1 MFYKVCTTYYL
12 WTNGLLLIAK
22 ALENTNFGGGLI
34 AWVIGLPFL
43 FAIMVTTRK
52 SYIDTLVTSQM
63 KFRSGKQVRDHIRY
77 VVELIDNREKSKN
90 SYMLLIGYVEKHK
103 EVCEL
108 EDCYLKSK
116 IKLKKKM
123 SIDEE
128 MTEICK

>member
-1 MFYKVCTTYYL
+1 
-12 WTNGLLLIAK
+12 
-22 ALENTNFGGGLI
+22 
-34 AWVIGLPFL
+34 
-43 FAIMVTTRK
+43 
-52 SYIDTLVTSQM
+52 
-63 KFRSGKQVRDHIRY
+63 
-77 VVELIDNREKSKN
+77 
-90 SYMLLIGYVEKHK
+90 MLLIGYVEKHK